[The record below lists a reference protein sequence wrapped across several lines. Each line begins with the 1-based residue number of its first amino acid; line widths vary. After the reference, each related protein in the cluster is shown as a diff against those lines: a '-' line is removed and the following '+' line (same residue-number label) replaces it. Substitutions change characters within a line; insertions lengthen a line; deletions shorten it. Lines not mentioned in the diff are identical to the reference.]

1 MASESR
7 TSANRPTAV
16 PLGSNV
22 VLVASKGPAPTYG
35 ANAAVPGVVGRAQA
49 EALEALQQLG
59 LNAQVFT
66 QSSQEYPSGVVVAQW
81 PRAGELAASGST
93 AALLVSTGPAVE
105 GTALT
110 GVPTVVGE
118 SEAEARAT
126 LERVGLHS
134 AVLGVNSPTVP
145 EGIVLGQLPEERVAA
160 PAAPAAK
167 SKTGLWVA
175 VIAVV
180 LLAVVAGI
188 WLAGRGGSAETV
200 TVPEVVGL
208 TQPEAEQALSDAG
221 LEIGTVTESPSTTAT
236 VGDVMAQDPAEG
248 DEVDQG
254 SEVDLVVAVPS
265 DLVEVPDVVGMS
277 KDEALQALARAQMQ
291 VAVTEAPSD
300 DIAAGDVV
308 SQSPKAGQ
316 QVPVDTEVGI
326 VVSTGQGNVS
336 VPNVAGLP
344 VAEAEQEL
352 KDIGLTPEPVD
363 AYDATVPADMVISQ
377 SPPSGA
383 SVAPGT
389 PIVLLVS
396 QGPAPAGAE
405 TVEVPNVV
413 GKALSDATTALTGA
427 GLKVVSF
434 AMDGSGKPA
443 DQVLYQTPAA
453 GESAPR
459 DSQVALVV
467 SSGK

>member
-1 MASESR
+1 MASEADA
-7 TSANRPTAV
+7 SAYRPTAV
-16 PLGSNV
+16 PLGSTV
-22 VLVASKGPAPTYG
+22 VLLLSKGPALAHA
-35 ANAAVPGVVGRAQA
+35 ANSPVPGVVGRPQV
-49 EALEALQQLG
+49 EALEAVQRAG

-66 QSSQEYPSGVVVAQW
+66 QASQESPAGAVVAQW
-81 PRAGELAASGST
+81 PKAGELAAAGST
-93 AALLVSTGPAVE
+93 GVLLVSTGAAAE

-110 GVPTVVGE
+110 GVPTVIGS
-118 SEAEARAT
+118 SEADAQAT
-126 LERVGLHS
+126 LERVGLHTTTL
-134 AVLGVNSPTVP
+134 VVDSPTVP
-145 EGIVLGQLPEERVAA
+145 EGIVLGQLPEERVAGTSA
-160 PAAPAAK
+160 TGAK
-167 SKTGLWVA
+167 SRAGLWVA
-175 VIAVV
+175 IVAVV
-180 LLAVVAGI
+180 LVAVVAGI
-188 WLAGRGGSAETV
+188 WLAGRGGSVEMV
-200 TVPEVVGL
+200 TVPGVVGL
-208 TQPEAEQALSDAG
+208 AQPEAEQALADAG
-221 LEIGTVTESPSTTAT
+221 LEVGTITESPSAT
-236 VGDVMAQDPAEG
+236 VPVGDVIEQDPAEG

-254 SEVDLVVAVPS
+254 SKVDLVVAVES

-277 KDEALQALARAQMQ
+277 KDEALQTLARAQMQ
-291 VAVTEAPSD
+291 VSVTEAPSD
-300 DIAAGDVV
+300 DVAAGNVV